1 MSDWNHFPE
10 YISVAQ
16 RRLKNAKAAKKLT
29 GKSGKR
35 NITPIIISG
44 RSITQTWWGKEW
56 CKNLERYSDYAN
68 RLPRGRSY
76 VRHGAVLHLEINPG
90 TVNALVQGSRGAPY
104 KVEIKISRLPE
115 SSWNQAIKV
124 CSGKINSLKDLMA
137 GKFPKDLM
145 ESFTEKGTGLFP
157 SPKEITLGCSCPD
170 WAVMCKHVAAVLYG
184 VGARIDE
191 NPSLFFTL
199 RRVNQEE
206 LLDVAVKGAAEELVS
221 RAENKSSRVIDDT
234 DLADVFGIE
243 MEDIKIPAG
252 QPKKY
257 PKANRRKPA
266 AARLLI
272 DRVYKTLKKFPKGT
286 SVNEIASASGLNKT
300 QVRNALSRG
309 KKEGRIISPERGVYK
324 LQK

>member
-16 RRLKNAKAAKKLT
+16 RRLKNEKAAEKLA
-29 GKSGKR
+29 GKSRKK

-44 RSITQTWWGKEW
+44 RSITRTWWGKEW

-76 VRHGAVLHLEINPG
+76 VRHGAVLHLEITPG
-90 TVNALVQGSRGAPY
+90 TVSALVQGSRGAPY
-104 KVEIKISRLPE
+104 KVEIKISRLPKDT
-115 SSWNQAIKV
+115 WNQAIKA

-145 ESFTEKGTGLFP
+145 AVFTEKGTGLFP
-157 SPKEITLGCSCPD
+157 SPQEITLNCSCPD

-184 VGARIDE
+184 VGARLDE

-206 LLDVAVKGAAEELVS
+206 LIDVVAEGAAEELIS
-221 RAENKSSRVIDDT
+221 RAENISNRVIDDT
-234 DLADVFGIE
+234 DLSSVFGID
-243 MEDIKIPAG
+243 MEDTGIPVS
-252 QPKKY
+252 QSEKH
-257 PKANRRKPA
+257 PKAIS
-266 AARLLI
+266 LI
-272 DRVYKTLKKFPKGT
+272 DRVYKTLKKFPKGA
-286 SVNEIASASGLNKT
+286 SVNEIVSASGLNKT

-309 KKEGRIISPERGVYK
+309 KKKGRIISFKRGVYK

>member
-10 YISVAQ
+10 YVSVAQ
-16 RRLKNAKAAKKLT
+16 RRLKNEKAAEKLA
-29 GKSGKR
+29 GKSRKN

-44 RSITQTWWGKEW
+44 RSITRTWWGKEW

-115 SSWNQAIKV
+115 DTWNQTIKA
-124 CSGKINSLKDLMA
+124 CNGKINSLKDLMA
-137 GKFPKDLM
+137 GKFPKNLM
-145 ESFTEKGTGLFP
+145 ESFTGRGTGLFP
-157 SPKEITLGCSCPD
+157 SPQEITLNCSCPD

-184 VGARIDE
+184 VGARLDE

-206 LLDVAVKGAAEELVS
+206 LIDVVAEGAAEELIS
-221 RAENKSSRVIDDT
+221 RAGNISSRVIDDA
-234 DLADVFGIE
+234 DLGNVFGID
-243 MEDIKIPAG
+243 MEDTGIAVS
-252 QPKKY
+252 QSKKQSTT
-257 PKANRRKPA
+257 NRHRTKTA
-266 AARLLI
+266 KSLL
-272 DRVYKTLKKFPKGT
+272 DRVYKALKKFPEGALINDIE
-286 SVNEIASASGLNKT
+286 SVTGLNKT

-309 KKEGRIISPERGVYK
+309 KKKGRIISFKRGVYK